1 MTVTEMENLE
11 KRLDG
16 RYVKQ
21 SACNQNHRE
30 IASKLANDDKRIEIG
45 LAKLGVVEKLMWTI
59 ATATIGTLIATVF
72 GIIFK

>member
-21 SACNQNHRE
+21 STCNQTHKE
-30 IASKLANDDKRIEIG
+30 IAGKLANDDKRIEVVIT
-45 LAKLGVVEKLMWTI
+45 KLSIAEKLMWTI

>member
-21 SACNQNHRE
+21 STCNQTHKE
-30 IASKLANDDKRIEIG
+30 IAGKLANDDKRIEVVIT
-45 LAKLGVVEKLMWTI
+45 KLSVAEKLMWTI
-59 ATATIGTLIATVF
+59 ATATIGSLIATVF

>member
-1 MTVTEMENLE
+1 MTTTEMENLE

-21 SACNQNHRE
+21 STCNQTHRE
-30 IASKLANDDKRIEIG
+30 IAGKLANDDKRIEVVIT
-45 LAKLGVVEKLMWTI
+45 KLGVAEKLMWTI

-72 GIIFK
+72 GIIFR

>member
-1 MTVTEMENLE
+1 MTEMEMENLE
-11 KRLDG
+11 KRLDE

-21 SACNQNHRE
+21 STCNQTHKE
-30 IASKLANDDKRIEIG
+30 ISNKLANDDKRIEIG